1 MALVLSLGIT
11 VVLAVSAVTVISSA
25 TSNTREA
32 STHVARN
39 AVEELALAG
48 INDAAALLSLPSK
61 NALNP
66 SIFCL
71 TLQTPPC
78 SQTVSLGGGTVTF
91 SGYLTGTTWTIT
103 STATL
108 PNKNGMNTGNLTKT
122 MTAQIPVIATLTQPL
137 NNPAWNY
144 VYSTHPVTPGVCDM
158 TIQQSVVV
166 ASPLIVNGNLC
177 LQNTATIVSG
187 PLDVRGSLTLSQAQN
202 TVGTALTKI
211 SDAHIAGG
219 CKYAN
224 NAFHLPCQGG
234 LADNVWANVLDSTP
248 SPITPPV
255 VYWDSWYLNASP
267 GPYYPCA
274 TTSGTPPTF
283 DNVVALPTAA
293 DAAKLAYR
301 NDSAGTF
308 NLTPA
313 SSYTCQTAGGE
324 LSWNAAT
331 KTLTVGGTIF
341 IDGSV
346 YVNNGAINTYNGQAT
361 LYASGSVLLKNST
374 LCAQLNVAKTAC
386 DTVNWNPN
394 SRLLCIV
401 SNGNGSLAPD
411 AQVSSGDSVQLTS
424 AYFQGAVF
432 ATNDVEIQT
441 TSTIDGPIVG
451 SNVKLGQSVN
461 TSFPTISTVPA
472 GMPSN
477 PTVYA
482 QPLAPTNYSG

>member
-1 MALVLSLGIT
+1 VLSLGIS
-11 VVLAVSAVTVISSA
+11 VILALSAVTVVSSA

-32 STHVARN
+32 STQVARN

-66 SIFCL
+66 SVFCL

-78 SQTVSLGGGTVTF
+78 SQTVSLGGGSVTF

-108 PNKNGMNTGNLTKT
+108 PNKNGLNTGDITKT

-144 VYSTHPVTPGVCDM
+144 VYSTHPVTSGACDM
-158 TIQQSVVV
+158 TIGQSVVV
-166 ASPLIVNGNLC
+166 ASPLFVNGNLC
-177 LQNTATIVSG
+177 LQNTATIMSG
-187 PLDVRGSLTLSQAQN
+187 PLDVRGSLTLQQTQN

-219 CKYAN
+219 CKYKN
-224 NAFHLPCQGG
+224 NPFHLPCQGG
-234 LADNVWANVLDSTP
+234 AADNVWATVLDSTL
-248 SPITPPV
+248 SQITPPV

-267 GPYYPCA
+267 GPYYPC
-274 TTSGTPPTF
+274 TTSSGVPPTF
-283 DNVVALPTAA
+283 DNIVAPTTAL
-293 DAAKLAYR
+293 DSVKLTYR

-308 NLTPA
+308 NLTP
-313 SSYTCQTAGGE
+313 SNSYSCQTAGGE
-324 LSWNAAT
+324 LSWNATT
-331 KTLTVGGTIF
+331 KALTVRGTIF

-346 YVNNGAINTYNGQAT
+346 YVNNGVLNTYSGQAT
-361 LYASGSVLLKNST
+361 LYVSGSVLMKNST
-374 LCAQLNVAKTAC
+374 LCAQLNAAKTAC
-386 DTVNWNPN
+386 DTVSWNPN
-394 SRLLCIV
+394 AQLLCIV
-401 SNGNGSLAPD
+401 SNGNGSLAQD
-411 AQVSSGDSVQLTS
+411 AQVSPGDSVQLTS

-432 ATNDVEIQT
+432 ATNDVDIQT
-441 TSTIDGPIVG
+441 TSGIDGPIVG
-451 SNVKLGQSVN
+451 SSVKLGQSVT
-461 TSFPTISTVPA
+461 TSFPTITTVPA

>member
-166 ASPLIVNGNLC
+166 ASPLIVTVIDEHGRDMGG
-177 LQNTATIVSG
+177 ATVTWRIVG
-187 PLDVRGSLTLSQAQN
+187 GDGSLSAASTTTDGNGQASVLYTAGN
-202 TVGTALTKI
+202 TVGTSTIEA
-211 SDAHIAGG
+211 DVAG
-219 CKYAN
+219 
-224 NAFHLPCQGG
+224 
-234 LADNVWANVLDSTP
+234 ADGTLLVDFN
-248 SPITPPV
+248 IT
-255 VYWDSWYLNASP
+255 
-267 GPYYPCA
+267 
-274 TTSGTPPTF
+274 
-283 DNVVALPTAA
+283 VVA
-293 DAAKLAYR
+293 
-301 NDSAGTF
+301 
-308 NLTPA
+308 
-313 SSYTCQTAGGE
+313 
-324 LSWNAAT
+324 AT
-331 KTLTVGGTIF
+331 
-341 IDGSV
+341 DGS
-346 YVNNGAINTYNGQAT
+346 
-361 LYASGSVLLKNST
+361 
-374 LCAQLNVAKTAC
+374 
-386 DTVNWNPN
+386 
-394 SRLLCIV
+394 
-401 SNGNGSLAPD
+401 
-411 AQVSSGDSVQLTS
+411 
-424 AYFQGAVF
+424 
-432 ATNDVEIQT
+432 
-441 TSTIDGPIVG
+441 
-451 SNVKLGQSVN
+451 
-461 TSFPTISTVPA
+461 
-472 GMPSN
+472 
-477 PTVYA
+477 
-482 QPLAPTNYSG
+482 

>member
-1 MALVLSLGIT
+1 M
-11 VVLAVSAVTVISSA
+11 SSA

-32 STHVARN
+32 RTHVGRN

-66 SIFCL
+66 NVFCI
-71 TLQTPPC
+71 TGQTPPC
-78 SQTVSLGGGTVTF
+78 SQTVELGGGSVTF
-91 SGYLTGTTWTIT
+91 SGLLTGSTWTIT
-103 STATL
+103 STARL
-108 PNKNGMNTGNLTKT
+108 PNKNGLNTGDLVKT

-144 VYSTHPVTPGVCDM
+144 IYATHPPTAGVCDM

-166 ASPLIVNGNLC
+166 ASPLFVSGNLC
-177 LQNTATIVSG
+177 LQNTATIMSG
-187 PLDVRGSLTLSQAQN
+187 PLDVRGSLTLSQMQN

-219 CKYAN
+219 CKYKTN
-224 NAFHLPCQGG
+224 PFHLPCQGG
-234 LADNVWANVLDSTP
+234 LADNVWANVLDTTP
-248 SPITPPV
+248 SPITPPI
-255 VYWDSWYLNASP
+255 VYWDNWYLNASP
-267 GPYYPCA
+267 GPYYPC
-274 TTSGTPPTF
+274 TSSSGTPPTF

-293 DAAKLAYR
+293 DAVKLGFR

-308 NLTPA
+308 NLTPGT
-313 SSYTCQTAGGE
+313 SYTCQTAGGE

-331 KTLTVGGTIF
+331 KTLTVHGTIF

-346 YVNNGAINTYNGQAT
+346 YVNNGAVNTYTGQAT
-361 LYASGSVLLKNST
+361 LYVSGSVLMKNST
-374 LCAQLNVAKTAC
+374 LCAQQNIARTGC

-394 SRLLCIV
+394 EQLFCIV
-401 SNGNGSLAPD
+401 SNGNGSLAQD
-411 AQVSSGDSVQLTS
+411 SQVSVGDGVQLVS

-432 ATNDVEIQT
+432 ATNDVEIDT
-441 TSTIDGPIVG
+441 TSAIDGPIVG
-451 SNVKLGQSVN
+451 NNVKLGQSVT
-461 TSFPTISTVPA
+461 TSFPTITTVPA

-482 QPLAPTNYSG
+482 QPLPPANYSG